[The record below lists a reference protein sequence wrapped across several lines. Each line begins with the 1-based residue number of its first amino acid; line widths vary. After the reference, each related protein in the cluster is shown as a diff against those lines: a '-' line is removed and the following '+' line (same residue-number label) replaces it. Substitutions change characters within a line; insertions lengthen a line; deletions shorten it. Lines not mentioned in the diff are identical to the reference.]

1 MKSCR
6 KWVTLLATFKHIS
19 SKNAD
24 YGAAEAYLTFEHD
37 EFTMK
42 PTLDENGR
50 LIPREDYR
58 ISSLNC
64 GGEDF
69 AVACMRANLRYE
81 KNQKREDV
89 KSHHYI
95 ISFDPRDGTDNGLTV
110 DRAQE
115 LGEQFC
121 KEHFPGHQAL
131 VCTHPDGHNHS
142 GNIHVHIVINS
153 LRIYEVPLLPYM
165 DRPADT
171 REGCKHRCTNAAM
184 EYFKSEVMEMCHREG
199 LYQIDLLNGSKERI
213 TEREYWAAKKGQLAL
228 DKENAVREAA
238 GQPTKPTKFE
248 TDKAKLRRT
257 IRQARSQAGSFDEF
271 SSLLLREGV
280 TVKESRGRLSYL
292 TPDRTKPITA
302 RKLGDDF
309 DKAAV
314 LVLLTQNAHRA
325 AEQSKAI
332 LEYPAAVKKLSQGEK
347 TTKTTPA
354 DNTLQRM
361 VDREAKRAEGKGVGY
376 DRWAAKHN
384 LKQMA
389 ATVTAYQ
396 QYGFSS
402 PEELDEACSAAYAA
416 MQESLTELKQ
426 VEKTLNGKKELQ
438 RQVLAYSKTRP
449 VRDGLKQ
456 QKNAKAKAA
465 YRQKHESDFIIADA
479 AARYFRE
486 NGISK
491 LPSYKALQAEIEA
504 LIKEKNSGY
513 NDYRAKREEY
523 RRLQTVK
530 GNIDQILRRERKP
543 VKRQEHER

>member
-1 MKSCR
+1 M
-6 KWVTLLATFKHIS
+6 TLLATFKHIS

-171 REGCKHRCTNAAM
+171 RAGCKHRCTNAAM

-257 IRQARSQAGSFDEF
+257 IRQALSQAASFDEF
-271 SSLLLREGV
+271 ASLLLREGV

-314 LVLLTQNAHRA
+314 LALLTQNAHRA
-325 AEQSKAI
+325 AEQTTAI
-332 LEYPAAVKKLSQGEK
+332 PEYPHTQKERLREEK
-347 TTKTTPA
+347 TAKTAPA

-376 DRWAAKHN
+376 DRWASLHN

-389 ATVTAYQ
+389 ATHNFLMENELLDIDKLDAAVE
-396 QYGFSS
+396 SS
-402 PEELDEACSAAYAA
+402 RKALSEAR
-416 MQESLTELKQ
+416 ESLRGIEQSISDKKSLRKVVNDYRRTRPTIDAHKKLSGRKAENYRQSHEAEFIIYEAALRQLK
-426 VEKTLNGKKELQ
+426 VLAPGKKLP
-438 RQVLAYSKTRP
+438 AT
-449 VRDGLKQ
+449 
-456 QKNAKAKAA
+456 
-465 YRQKHESDFIIADA
+465 
-479 AARYFRE
+479 
-486 NGISK
+486 SK
-491 LPSYKALQAEIEA
+491 LNTEIEA
-504 LIKEKNSGY
+504 LISEKNAAY
-513 NDYRAKREEY
+513 NTYRTAKAEYEQLATAKRNAE
-523 RRLQTVK
+523 
-530 GNIDQILRRERKP
+530 QILHGTPSRQKKHEQER
-543 VKRQEHER
+543 